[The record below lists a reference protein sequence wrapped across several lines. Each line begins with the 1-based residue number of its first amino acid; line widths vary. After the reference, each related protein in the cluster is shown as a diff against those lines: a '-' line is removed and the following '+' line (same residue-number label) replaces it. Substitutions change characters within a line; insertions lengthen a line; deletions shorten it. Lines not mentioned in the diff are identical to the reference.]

1 MIWKKSLISFIA
13 SGYRGKHIVN
23 IISVV
28 VDGNVTVLTERNPP
42 LPNGNVLALTYML
55 ESKTEIFLQHFADI
69 PPVKGLNHI
78 DNLYLA
84 FVDNEIKG
92 LHPEFI
98 DNGSCGLSVRRLT
111 DHADACDFLA
121 SGLHEKRVLA
131 AYYRVAYRLLGTTG
145 QHAEQNQKVNQ

>member
-13 SGYRGKHIVN
+13 GGYWGKHIVK

-55 ESKTEIFLQHFADI
+55 ESKTEIFLQHLADI

-84 FVDNEIKG
+84 FADNEIKG
-92 LHPEFI
+92 LHPKFI
-98 DNGSCGLSVRRLT
+98 NNGSCGLPAGRLA
-111 DHADACDFLA
+111 DHADACDFLTT
-121 SGLHEKRVLA
+121 GLHEKRVLA
-131 AYYRVAYRLLGTTG
+131 AYYRVACRLLGTTG
-145 QHAEQNQKVNQ
+145 QLAEQNQEVNQ